1 MTRSINL
8 DRVGWRALKN
18 ERARPSFPEGDRS
31 ENRAVSVQNH
41 STFVRGEAAGTRVHD
56 PRTPPSNNTY
66 TCIHGIVIMISWAV
80 SRQNSNISR
89 AASSTPRHSPI
100 HFINC
105 CASGFVY
112 RSAAVTLHCDSL
124 LKDFSVE
131 RETYGGGGGGKFD
144 RYVTHMS
151 CVEWKMI

>member
-1 MTRSINL
+1 M
-8 DRVGWRALKN
+8 
-18 ERARPSFPEGDRS
+18 
-31 ENRAVSVQNH
+31 QNH

-131 RETYGGGGGGKFD
+131 RETYGGGGGEGWKVRSICDAYELRGMENDLKD
-144 RYVTHMS
+144 RESENEKLCKVN
-151 CVEWKMI
+151 VENLEISAFED